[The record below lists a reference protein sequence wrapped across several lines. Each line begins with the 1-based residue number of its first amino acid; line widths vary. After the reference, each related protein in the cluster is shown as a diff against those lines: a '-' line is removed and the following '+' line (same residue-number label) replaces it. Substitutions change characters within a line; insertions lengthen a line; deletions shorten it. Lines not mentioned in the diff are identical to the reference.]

1 MKVVLNLKKFIF
13 SGLTA
18 AIVLSIGM
26 PATLASKYIP
36 TTDDNEVKSIEVPLE
51 DVLDT
56 SLYAINPTNTSV
68 LSKDFATSAGQTGK
82 VTSIGQYIDLTKV
95 IPAKSKV
102 VSITIYCPS
111 DIKVTQSQFTTIDN
125 YLISYDGS
133 TSTAVKFQKT
143 NNPTSTSKTTFF
155 KDKDANVRWFVQL
168 EGTILKQHTGMDGF
182 TVFGSKMIIE
192 YK

>member
-1 MKVVLNLKKFIF
+1 MNLKKLIY

-18 AIVLSIGM
+18 AMVLSIGI
-26 PATLASKYIP
+26 PATHASEYIP
-36 TTDDNEVKSIEVPLE
+36 TDDNEVKSIEVPLE

-56 SLYAINPTNTSV
+56 SLYATNPTNTSV
-68 LSKDFATSAGQTGK
+68 LSKDFASSRTTGK
-82 VTSIGQYIDLTKV
+82 ALSIGQYVDLTKV

-102 VSITIYCPS
+102 VSITIYCPT
-111 DIKVTQSQFTTIDN
+111 DTRVTQSQFTTIDN

-133 TSTAVKFQKT
+133 QTAAVKFQKT
-143 NNPTSTSKTTFF
+143 DKPTSTSKTTFF
-155 KDKDANVRWFVQL
+155 KDKDANVKWFVQL
-168 EGTILKQHTGMDGF
+168 EGTILKQQTGMDGF